1 MSELNDFDQFNFNG
15 YDGSKG
21 GPTEEKNVVAPGGGY
36 QMSDELG
43 LSNELNESLME
54 KSPNY
59 NHMNM
64 SLNSI
69 YSDLNVAKRELDET
83 GSSSNKY
90 KMGEHKMGEPKND
103 SSNKATT
110 SFKKESQMSFENA
123 YEQFYEKES
132 DISDTEESTTWE
144 SERLKRIEE
153 RKEYEKN
160 KKIEIKKKA
169 AEDLKKWYEEMAI
182 VIEEKKK
189 LSKKKKNEEKKK
201 EENFENKTW
210 LKVSQYLDLDKGEY
224 FKENS
229 RMKQVLL
236 KLMKSEGS

>member
-15 YDGSKG
+15 YDDNKG
-21 GPTEEKNVVAPGGGY
+21 VPREEKNMAEASGGY
-36 QMSDELG
+36 EMNDELG
-43 LSNELNESLME
+43 LSNELNDSLME

-69 YSDLNVAKRELDET
+69 YSDLNVAKKEVDET
-83 GSSSNKY
+83 DSSSNKY
-90 KMGEHKMGEPKND
+90 NFGESKND
-103 SSNKATT
+103 SSNKFTT
-110 SFKKESQMSFENA
+110 SFKKESQMSFENT

-132 DISDTEESTTWE
+132 DISDTEQSTTWE

-153 RKEYEKN
+153 RKEYERN

-182 VIEEKKK
+182 
-189 LSKKKKNEEKKK
+189 
-201 EENFENKTW
+201 EENLENKTW
-210 LKVSQYLDLDKGEY
+210 LKVFQYLDPDKGEY

>member
-1 MSELNDFDQFNFNG
+1 MSDLNDFDQFNFNE

-21 GPTEEKNVVAPGGGY
+21 SPMEEKNMAVPSGGY
-36 QMSDELG
+36 GMSEELG
-43 LSNELNESLME
+43 LSNELNDSLME
-54 KSPNY
+54 NGPNY
-59 NHMNM
+59 DHMNM

-69 YSDLNVAKRELDET
+69 YSDQNVTKREVEET

-90 KMGEHKMGEPKND
+90 NFGEPQND
-103 SSNKATT
+103 SSNKFTT
-110 SFKKESQMSFENA
+110 SYKKESQISFENT

-182 VIEEKKK
+182 LIEEKKK

-201 EENFENKTW
+201 EENLENKTW
-210 LKVSQYLDLDKGEY
+210 LKVFQYLDIEKGEY

>member
-1 MSELNDFDQFNFNG
+1 MSEMNDFDQFNLNA
-15 YDGSKG
+15 YDDTNRVVTG
-21 GPTEEKNVVAPGGGY
+21 EKNIMNNGER
-36 QMSDELG
+36 SINEELG
-43 LSNELNESLME
+43 LSNELNDNHME
-54 KSPNY
+54 EDHNY
-59 NHMNM
+59 NHINM

-69 YSDLNVAKRELDET
+69 YSDMNVTKREIEE
-83 GSSSNKY
+83 SYSNSSNNY
-90 KMGEHKMGEPKND
+90 KFGDNKVD
-103 SSNKATT
+103 SSNNCSMNKYD
-110 SFKKESQMSFENA
+110 SLFGKEKKLSFENS

-132 DISDTEESTTWE
+132 DISDTEVSTTWQ

-169 AEDLKKWYEEMAI
+169 AADLKKWYEEMAI
-182 VIEEKKK
+182 LIEEKKK
-189 LSKKKKNEEKKK
+189 LSKKKINEEKRK
-201 EENFENKTW
+201 EENLENKTW
-210 LKVSQYLDLDKGEY
+210 LKISQYLDLDKGEY